1 MNLRAAEGTRGG
13 ARARESLAAHSQL
26 LSSTQIGMECILGH
40 KRSLEFF
47 GLYDGHFGKLF
58 SCNTKVYSFIND
70 LIICTDMSKKLKDW
84 LCDPSL

>member
-47 GLYDGHFGKLF
+47 GL
-58 SCNTKVYSFIND
+58 CNTKVYSFIND
-70 LIICTDMSKKLKDW
+70 LIICTDMSKKLEDGVR
-84 LCDPSL
+84 DPAL